1 MVLMKQQLNYKY
13 GIEWDEIIEQRVFG
27 EEKIQILKRA
37 GKLGLGSAYMD
48 GLNLVRGDFIFLMD
62 ADLSH
67 HVSSWII
74 VYKIIA

>member
-67 HVSSWII
+67 HVC
-74 VYKIIA
+74 K

>member
-48 GLNLVRGDFIFLMD
+48 SLNLVRGDFIFLMD

-67 HVSSWII
+67 HV
-74 VYKIIA
+74 YK

>member
-67 HVSSWII
+67 HVSNWII
-74 VYKIIA
+74 VYKIMA

>member
-48 GLNLVRGDFIFLMD
+48 GLNLVRGNFIFLMD

-67 HVSSWII
+67 HV
-74 VYKIIA
+74 YK

>member
-67 HVSSWII
+67 HV
-74 VYKIIA
+74 YK

>member
-1 MVLMKQQLNYKY
+1 
-13 GIEWDEIIEQRVFG
+13 
-27 EEKIQILKRA
+27 
-37 GKLGLGSAYMD
+37 MD

>member
-13 GIEWDEIIEQRVFG
+13 EIEWDEIIEQRVFG

-67 HVSSWII
+67 HV
-74 VYKIIA
+74 YK

>member
-48 GLNLVRGDFIFLMD
+48 GLNLVRGDFIFLMA

-67 HVSSWII
+67 HV
-74 VYKIIA
+74 YK